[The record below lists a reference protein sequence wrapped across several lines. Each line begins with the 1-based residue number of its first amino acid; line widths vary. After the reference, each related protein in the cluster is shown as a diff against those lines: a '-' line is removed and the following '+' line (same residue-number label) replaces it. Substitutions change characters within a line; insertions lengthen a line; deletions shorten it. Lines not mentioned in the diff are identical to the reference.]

1 MSILCFIHSTVILL
15 LWKAKTIFKTIG
27 PKFNVHKNSED
38 VFDTF
43 GTFHVHSIYVL
54 YVEGL
59 RELIKI
65 PNINHN
71 TNLVQKHNNIDVHHY
86 IKSFGI
92 GNFFGPYFPAFGLN
106 SARYSVSVRIQSEC
120 GKIRTR
126 KTLNTDTLS
135 AVHLNDTNH
144 CLEKSMFLSKID
156 HHTEFIKQVT
166 CC

>member
-27 PKFNVHKNSED
+27 PKFNVHK
-38 VFDTF
+38 TF
-43 GTFHVHSIYVL
+43 RRRLRYLRNYSCTFN
-54 YVEGL
+54 L
-59 RELIKI
+59 RPVRRGFKRINKI
-65 PNINHN
+65 PDINHN

-86 IKSFGI
+86 IKSSGI